1 MIVFGLYLFLMY
13 TYDDQLDRRYP
24 DLVQNSSVYDADGN
38 RISEFKAEENRRT
51 VGEDEFG
58 EYLPQAVVAVEDRRF
73 YEHYGADFAGMLSH
87 GLESVQAAQTK
98 SADLAT
104 QVANG
109 TLADPA
115 QYTMAATE
123 ASLGLQL
130 TMAIRNKAVEA
141 FQEIMRMQA

>member
-1 MIVFGLYLFLMY
+1 MTAPINPVSGLSGLSSIAAIGGAVPVNP
-13 TYDDQLDRRYP
+13 LDT
-24 DLVQNSSVYDADGN
+24 A
-38 RISEFKAEENRRT
+38 
-51 VGEDEFG
+51 VGTAATSG
-58 EYLPQAVVAVEDRRF
+58 PNT
-73 YEHYGADFAGMLSH
+73 DFADLLSK
-87 GLESVQAAQTK
+87 GLQNVQASQTN
-98 SADLAT
+98 ADNLAV

-130 TMAIRNKAVEA
+130 TMAIRNKAVDA

>member
-1 MIVFGLYLFLMY
+1 MTSPISAISGFSPV
-13 TYDDQLDRRYP
+13 
-24 DLVQNSSVYDADGN
+24 DAIT
-38 RISEFKAEENRRT
+38 RVAET
-51 VGEDEFG
+51 AKTSGT
-58 EYLPQAVVAVEDRRF
+58 QATT
-73 YEHYGADFAGMLSH
+73 GTSGSDFAGMLSA
-87 GLESVQAAQTK
+87 GLESVQAAQSK

-123 ASLGLQL
+123 AELGLQL

>member
-1 MIVFGLYLFLMY
+1 VVSPISAIGGLAGIAPVNPLES
-13 TYDDQLDRRYP
+13 TAGTAAT
-24 DLVQNSSVYDADGN
+24 S
-38 RISEFKAEENRRT
+38 
-51 VGEDEFG
+51 
-58 EYLPQAVVAVEDRRF
+58 
-73 YEHYGADFAGMLSH
+73 GANTDFAGMLSK
-87 GLESVQAAQTK
+87 GLESVQASQQN
-98 SADLAT
+98 ADSLAV

-123 ASLGLQL
+123 ASLGLNL

>member
-1 MIVFGLYLFLMY
+1 MTSPISAVSGL
-13 TYDDQLDRRYP
+13 
-24 DLVQNSSVYDADGN
+24 SG
-38 RISEFKAEENRRT
+38 ISGVSAVSGLT
-51 VGEDEFG
+51 GTTG
-58 EYLPQAVVAVEDRRF
+58 TQATS
-73 YEHYGADFAGMLSH
+73 GPNTDFAGMLSA
-87 GLESVQAAQTK
+87 GLESVQASQAK

-109 TLADPA
+109 TLSDPA

-123 ASLGLQL
+123 ANLGLQL

>member
-1 MIVFGLYLFLMY
+1 MTSPISAISGL
-13 TYDDQLDRRYP
+13 
-24 DLVQNSSVYDADGN
+24 GG
-38 RISEFKAEENRRT
+38 IS
-51 VGEDEFG
+51 
-58 EYLPQAVVAVEDRRF
+58 PVASTA
-73 YEHYGADFAGMLSH
+73 GTAGTAATTGPNADFAGMLSK
-87 GLESVQAAQTK
+87 GLESVQATQTN
-98 SADLAT
+98 ADNLAV

-109 TLADPA
+109 TLSDPA

>member
-1 MIVFGLYLFLMY
+1 MTSPISALGAISGLSG
-13 TYDDQLDRRYP
+13 
-24 DLVQNSSVYDADGN
+24 VGGVSGIDGVAGA
-38 RISEFKAEENRRT
+38 ST
-51 VGEDEFG
+51 TS
-58 EYLPQAVVAVEDRRF
+58 AVS
-73 YEHYGADFAGMLSH
+73 GPNTDFAGMLSK
-87 GLESVQAAQTK
+87 GLESVQASQSTA
-98 SADLAT
+98 SDLAV

-109 TLADPA
+109 TLQDPA

>member
-1 MIVFGLYLFLMY
+1 M
-13 TYDDQLDRRYP
+13 TSP
-24 DLVQNSSVYDADGN
+24 
-38 RISEFKAEENRRT
+38 IS
-51 VGEDEFG
+51 
-58 EYLPQAVVAVEDRRF
+58 AVSAVSGVTGVSPVASTTGVAATSGTDT
-73 YEHYGADFAGMLSH
+73 DFAGMLSK
-87 GLESVQAAQTK
+87 GLEGVQASQTN
-98 SADLAT
+98 AGNLAV

-109 TLADPA
+109 TLTDPA

>member
-1 MIVFGLYLFLMY
+1 MTSPISAISGLSGISGVPAITGLGQI
-13 TYDDQLDRRYP
+13 TGT
-24 DLVQNSSVYDADGN
+24 DAPSGVN
-38 RISEFKAEENRRT
+38 T
-51 VGEDEFG
+51 
-58 EYLPQAVVAVEDRRF
+58 
-73 YEHYGADFAGMLSH
+73 DFAGMLSS
-87 GLESVQAAQTK
+87 GLAGVQEAQTK

-123 ASLGLQL
+123 AALGLQL